1 MDRKPLKVFV
11 FTALALPL
19 AGCGYGTSQ
28 DVIESKQAAQ
38 LAYDEARQKLA
49 SKDFASAKPLLDQA
63 IDSGKLYVD
72 VMATAYVSRAIC
84 SAAAGDY
91 EAAHADLDE
100 MEKASSPESV
110 GEFWLG

>member
-1 MDRKPLKVFV
+1 MENNLRRSYPHIF
-11 FTALALPL
+11 
-19 AGCGYGTSQ
+19 
-28 DVIESKQAAQ
+28 
-38 LAYDEARQKLA
+38 QKKL
-49 SKDFASAKPLLDQA
+49 FCYNGGEVRLDQA

-110 GEFWLG
+110 GEF